1 MNHLYAVPVVQQRLR
16 PDSPGNDFSIQF
28 HGDTITLQA

>member
-16 PDSPGNDFSIQF
+16 PGNDFSIQF